1 MKRVLFI
8 LLATLFTVPAY
19 AELVVIG
26 DVDAPNTASRPQN
39 YDLLENVRN
48 GGTDVVWLTGGY
60 AVNSRY
66 IDLRSR
72 WTTAGAVITDDLT
85 TNVDTSLTGR
95 DLVVVSQLWSNISQ
109 FDTAAISA
117 IGNYLAGG
125 GEVLYIAQ
133 VSSLIN
139 LASYNEFLS
148 GIGSSMQ
155 FLEDSGNSSGT
166 EVIDTS
172 TPYGQGVTE
181 FELNGWTA
189 ISGGIA
195 VVTLNGEIGVA
206 FGTGAGFAPAA
217 PVPTMSAY
225 ALFLTILGML
235 LVGGITL
242 VRSKR
247 SHSL

>member
-1 MKRVLFI
+1 MKRVLFT
-8 LLATLFTVPAY
+8 LLAMFFTAHAY

-26 DVDAPNTASRPQN
+26 DVDAPNTSSRPQN

-48 GGTDVVWLTGGY
+48 GGTDIAWLTGGS

-66 IDLRSR
+66 TDLRSR
-72 WTTAGAVITDDLT
+72 WTNAGAVITDDLT
-85 TNVDTSLTGR
+85 TNVGISLSGR
-95 DLVVVSQLWSNISQ
+95 DLVVVSQLYANLSQ

-117 IGNYLAGG
+117 IANYLAGG

-133 VSSLIN
+133 VSSSTVHLP
-139 LASYNEFLS
+139 SYNTFLS
-148 GIGSSMQ
+148 AIGSSMQ
-155 FLEDSGNSSGT
+155 FLTTGGSSGT

-172 TPYGQGVTE
+172 TPYGQGVTA
-181 FELNGWTA
+181 FELDGWTA

-206 FGTGAGFAPAA
+206 FGSGGGFAPTA
-217 PVPTMSAY
+217 PVPTLSAF
-225 ALFLTILGML
+225 ALVLTMLLML

-242 VRSKR
+242 VRTKR
-247 SHSL
+247 SHPL